1 MDAAKVELLR
11 ALGRMVRGLS
21 ALFWGLPVTLLIDVE
36 TARTDW
42 LGFLGDA
49 AFVPA
54 VLGGAALYYS
64 LRHLR
69 DFQKQERIWHQ
80 ALNRAEILAIINAGL
95 APFLFWWHR
104 FPGIAFYTIC
114 VVVLTFSGLLFLMQI
129 NQVLR
134 RLCAMLPDEALREET
149 KMFTTLNIALFLA
162 LFFGLAL
169 YLGLDHLQMLPDVIG
184 RIISADNPRG
194 LWLVL
199 FMSLMPLAMTLAI
212 LWKIKEVIFTSIF
225 EAEP

>member
-1 MDAAKVELLR
+1 MDPAKVELMR
-11 ALGRMVRGLS
+11 ALGRLVRGLS
-21 ALFWGLPVTLLIDVE
+21 ALFWALPAALFLDVE
-36 TARTDW
+36 TARADW

-49 AFVPA
+49 AFAPA
-54 VLGGAALYYS
+54 MLAGAALYGS
-64 LRHLR
+64 LRQLR

-80 ALNRAEILAIINAGL
+80 ALNRAEVLAIINAGL

-104 FPGIAFYTIC
+104 FPGIPFYAVC
-114 VVVLTFSGLLFLMQI
+114 VVVLTFAGLLFLMQI

-149 KMFTTLNIALFLA
+149 KMFTSLNVMLFLA
-162 LFFGLAL
+162 VFAGLAV
-169 YLGLDHLQMLPDVIG
+169 YVGLDRAQMLPAFIG
-184 RIISADNPRG
+184 RIMAGENPRG
-194 LWLVL
+194 LWLIL

-225 EAEP
+225 EAE

>member
-11 ALGRMVRGLS
+11 ALGRLVRGLS
-21 ALFWGLPVTLLIDVE
+21 TVFWGLPVTVFIDVE

-42 LGFLGDA
+42 FGFLGDA
-49 AFVPA
+49 TFVPA
-54 VLGGAALYYS
+54 VVAGVALYCG
-64 LRHLR
+64 LRQLR

-80 ALNRAEILAIINAGL
+80 ALNRAEILAIVNAGL

-104 FPGIAFYTIC
+104 FPGIMFYTIC
-114 VVVLTFSGLLFLMQI
+114 VVVLALSGLLFLMQF
-129 NQVLR
+129 NLVLR

-149 KMFTTLNIALFLA
+149 KMFTTLNIAMFLA
-162 LFFGLAL
+162 AFFGLAV
-169 YLGLDHLQMLPDVIG
+169 YLGLSQAQMLPQAIG
-184 RIISADNPRG
+184 RIIAGDNPRG

-199 FMSLMPLAMTLAI
+199 FMSLMPLAMSLAI

-225 EAEP
+225 EAE

>member
-11 ALGRMVRGLS
+11 ALGRLVRGLS
-21 ALFWGLPVTLLIDVE
+21 TLFWGLPVTLLIYVE

-54 VLGGAALYYS
+54 VLGGAALYYG
-64 LRHLR
+64 LRQLR

-104 FPGIAFYTIC
+104 FPAIPFYVVCVAVLAFS
-114 VVVLTFSGLLFLMQI
+114 VLLLLMQI

-134 RLCAMLPDEALREET
+134 RLCAMLPDEALRMET

-162 LFFGLAL
+162 VFIGLAVG
-169 YLGLDHLQMLPDVIG
+169 LGLAQAQILPRAIG
-184 RIISADNPRG
+184 RMITGDNPRG
-194 LWLVL
+194 LWFIL
-199 FMSLMPLAMTLAI
+199 FLSLTPLAMTLAI
-212 LWKIKEVIFTSIF
+212 LWKIKEVIFMSLF
-225 EAEP
+225 AAEP